1 MGWFNP
7 ARLYDIFAEVLS
19 VLNIFA
25 LGLCAFF
32 TMKGVYFPS
41 TSDSGSNG
49 NIIYD
54 FWWGAVSSHLL
65 PSPVLILKAACLKGC
80 ALVHQLDVN

>member
-1 MGWFNP
+1 MTVRACSLGWFSP

-19 VLNIFA
+19 VLNIFS

-32 TMKGVYFPS
+32 TVKGLYFPS

-49 NIIYD
+49 SLIYN
-54 FWWGAVSSHLL
+54 FWWGMT
-65 PSPVLILKAACLKGC
+65 SPYVL
-80 ALVHQLDVN
+80 QL

>member
-1 MGWFNP
+1 MFIIVFNVENRSVHLLTAVCFLCSMGWFDP

-25 LGLCAFF
+25 LGLCVFF
-32 TMKGVYFPS
+32 TIKGIYFPS

-49 NIIYD
+49 SLIYD
-54 FWWGAVSSHLL
+54 FWWGVTFPH
-65 PSPVLILKAACLKGC
+65 
-80 ALVHQLDVN
+80 